1 MVITKTSAH
10 TQLGMHLVN
19 ICFFA
24 LNIFHIIFASTS
36 DITPKDT
43 GFLRFKI
50 SVFSQFNVNILII
63 ALVLF
68 LIQMIFSYLI
78 LARKFRKANLVRINE
93 LGVAGENNVEIR
105 KNLRIDPKL
114 IYKWVQEE
122 AVEYKIRSVKRVYL
136 TDTNIPNAI
145 TIDVIP
151 LPFVRSSWL
160 VLDANLIEILDEREI
175 RAVIAH
181 ELGHVKYLDG
191 LVNLFRFGMNFFV
204 FIAYSVR
211 IFDVI
216 KYLIIEEPSLENI
229 LLRILF
235 LLVFIAVLW
244 GFTIV
249 NNILMNYSR
258 RQAELMADYFSAKK
272 IGRNHIINA
281 LILLGQR
288 LDVVAAF
295 GTEFKW
301 LGYRE
306 SKSDVTREFLQG
318 IKELPAEELSKDIS
332 RRKAVYIYVYQ
343 RLKNM
348 KNDLFIPLTDEQINE
363 MAEQACNKLLKLREE
378 EINKGPVKDRRT
390 NTELNKLTIDWFSID
405 EDQNRYLNEEEI
417 IRLIKMLE
425 NNPQKELFENDI
437 GNRRMRL
444 GRDHPSMRERIIFL
458 YNSISKNNSNEP
470 KS

>member
-1 MVITKTSAH
+1 MVIAKTSVH
-10 TQLGMHLVN
+10 TQIKMHLIN
-19 ICFFA
+19 FCFFI
-24 LNIFHIIFASTS
+24 LNIFHIIFASMS
-36 DITPKDT
+36 DLVPKDT

-50 SVFSQFNVNILII
+50 SAFSQFNANRFLI
-63 ALVLF
+63 AFSLF
-68 LIQMIFSYLI
+68 LIQLIFSYLF
-78 LARKFRKANLVRINE
+78 LARKFRKANLVRVNE
-93 LGVAGENNVEIR
+93 LGVVGKNNIEIR
-105 KNLRIDPKL
+105 KNLRIDPKS
-114 IYKWVQEE
+114 IYNWVQEE
-122 AVEYKIRSVKRVYL
+122 AAEYKIKSVKRVYL
-136 TDTNIPNAI
+136 TDTNIPNAM

-191 LVNLFRFGMNFFV
+191 LVNLFRFGVNFFV
-204 FIAYSVR
+204 FIAYSLK

-216 KYLIIEEPSLENI
+216 KYLIIEEPSVENI

-235 LLVFIAVLW
+235 LLVFIAILW
-244 GFTIV
+244 GFTLL

-258 RQAELMADYFSAKK
+258 RQAEFMADYFSAKK
-272 IGRNHIINA
+272 IGRDHIINA

-306 SKSDVTREFLQG
+306 NKSDVAREFLQG
-318 IKELPAEELSKDIS
+318 IKELSAEELSKDIS
-332 RRKAVYIYVYQ
+332 RKKAVYIYVHQ

-348 KNDLFIPLTDEQINE
+348 KNDLFIPITNEQIKE
-363 MAEQACNKLLKLREE
+363 MAEQACEKLLKLRED
-378 EINKGPVKDRRT
+378 EIKSGAVNGRRT
-390 NTELNKLTIDWFSID
+390 KMELNKLIIDWFTID
-405 EDQNRYLNEEEI
+405 ENQDRYLDDKEI
-417 IRLIKMLE
+417 ERLVEILE
-425 NNPQKELFENDI
+425 NNPHKELFENDI

-458 YNSISKNNSNEP
+458 YNSISSNKNLES
-470 KS
+470 